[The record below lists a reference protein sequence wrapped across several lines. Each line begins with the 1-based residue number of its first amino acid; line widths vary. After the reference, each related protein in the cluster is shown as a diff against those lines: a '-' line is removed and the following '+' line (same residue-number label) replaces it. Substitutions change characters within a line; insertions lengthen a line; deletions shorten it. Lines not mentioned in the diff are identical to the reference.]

1 MVVDL
6 LRATTTIATLFEAGL
21 RDLLAVSDIEQAR
34 EYARRDGR
42 LLFGEVGG
50 LPPPGFDFGNS
61 PVEAATAP
69 VRGERAVLFTTNG
82 TTALC
87 ALAGRGKVIAGA
99 LANLGAVASAAAELS
114 DIAIVC
120 AGEDGGRRFAL
131 EDFAAAGVIAARSRP
146 VSRAQVSGT
155 GRCSP
160 CVAPRM
166 WTAWR
171 GCRPTAGRRPRW
183 GSSATSPLPSAL
195 TPRGQSPRRSSGGLA
210 GSASWT
216 VVWPSA
222 ARASA
227 VRGRLRFR
235 RAARVPHSG
244 PLQRQVS
251 CHL

>member
-1 MVVDL
+1 MLDALGMPSIEVAATAGEALHLEACTFVVVDL

-61 PVEAATAP
+61 PVEAATAS

-99 LANLGAVASAAAELS
+99 LANLGAVASAASELS
-114 DIAIVC
+114 NIAIVC

-131 EDFAAAGVIAARSRP
+131 EDFAAAGVIAGQVAARLPGASLGDGALLALRCATD
-146 VSRAQVSGT
+146 VDSLARMSAHGRATAALGFERDITFALRTDTSRAVPTSVEWGP
-155 GRCSP
+155 GWIRLVDGG
-160 CVAPRM
+160 VA
-166 WTAWR
+166 
-171 GCRPTAGRRPRW
+171 
-183 GSSATSPLPSAL
+183 
-195 TPRGQSPRRSSGGLA
+195 
-210 GSASWT
+210 
-216 VVWPSA
+216 
-222 ARASA
+222 
-227 VRGRLRFR
+227 
-235 RAARVPHSG
+235 
-244 PLQRQVS
+244 
-251 CHL
+251 